1 MNRAVRTRIRLDS
14 VITIVHTDF
23 AQPIFGEIG
32 VITGVDNV
40 CFDKMKP
47 KMFMTF
53 TYAVLNG
60 GYANYDK
67 ITECVQGVSKFNIQY
82 LFVISTGNVT
92 LAPIVQSME

>member
-1 MNRAVRTRIRLDS
+1 MNRAVKTRIRLNS
-14 VITIVHTDF
+14 VITIELIDF

-47 KMFMTF
+47 KMLMTF

-60 GYANYDK
+60 GYANYNK
-67 ITECVQGVSKFNIQY
+67 ITECVPGVSKFNIQY
-82 LFVISTGNVT
+82 LFFTSTGNVT
-92 LAPIVQSME
+92 LAPIVQSIE